1 MNSLEVWQITVPLLV
16 AVLAWILNESSKRS
30 WEQYKRNEER
40 YKELLLRLR
49 GYYVKSEDLGKRQE
63 FLDQVNLC
71 WLYSPD
77 NVVHRAY
84 AFLDAVKTGAET
96 SESARENAAAELFV
110 AIRKDLL
117 PRNLWRFWRKTE
129 LDIADVRHFYVRG
142 L

>member
-40 YKELLLRLR
+40 YKELLLSLR
-49 GYYVKSEDLGKRQE
+49 GYYVASEDLAKRQE

-77 NVVHRAY
+77 NVIRKAY
-84 AFLDAVKTGAET
+84 AFLDTVKTGAEAT
-96 SESARENAAAELFV
+96 ESDREKAAAELFV

-117 PRNLWRFWRKTE
+117 PRSLWRFWRKTQ

>member
-1 MNSLEVWQITVPLLV
+1 MRSLEIWQVIIPLL
-16 AVLAWILNESSKRS
+16 AAILAWLLNESSKRS

-40 YKELLLRLR
+40 YKELLLSLR
-49 GYYVKSEDLGKRQE
+49 GYYVASEDLQKRQE

-77 NVVHRAY
+77 TVIRKAY
-84 AFLDAVKTGAET
+84 VFLDTVKTGSGAT
-96 SESARENAAAELFV
+96 VPDRERAAADLFV

-117 PRNLWRFWRKTE
+117 PRRLWRFWRRTQ
-129 LDIADVRHFYVRG
+129 LDVEDVRHFYVRG